1 MPRTRSRTAKI
12 RRMIEEGH
20 DTKTIVAK
28 LRCKPQHVYNVRYKI
43 KVKEGLGSL
52 APSTPM
58 PNEGIGTGIASAPPI
73 AEVPPTFRFDPAP
86 VKAEGAPIPKAII
99 EIEPPKST
107 LWQRIKGWFK

>member
-43 KVKEGLGSL
+43 KVKKDWDLL
-52 APSTPM
+52 PRPRPCQT
-58 PNEGIGTGIASAPPI
+58 
-73 AEVPPTFRFDPAP
+73 
-86 VKAEGAPIPKAII
+86 KA
-99 EIEPPKST
+99 
-107 LWQRIKGWFK
+107 